1 MPWGEGAVL
10 APWIMNK
17 NEEGGEKM
25 GDDFEGV
32 AVRKCQIGFY
42 PVFPIVFEVWYR
54 WTQPMAKYF
63 HEFTLVNPPPLA
75 WVYEPH
81 LKLSRQVM

>member
-1 MPWGEGAVL
+1 MKREVKRW
-10 APWIMNK
+10 
-17 NEEGGEKM
+17 

-32 AVRKCQIGFY
+32 AEKMSLGFY

-63 HEFTLVNPPPLA
+63 HEFTLVNPPPSCLGFMSLI
-75 WVYEPH
+75 
-81 LKLSRQVM
+81 LKIIETGNVMTTVRRT